1 MFVTRRLHID
11 KYVLHFKLRNMES
24 SMIEKLDKTRYNLI
38 KWFTLGWI
46 IWFGGFILKDLIGN
60 KLLLGLIILFGLIGW
75 VIFALSLF
83 RYLKLG
89 KIVNSDNDLKNALND
104 ELTIHNKNKS
114 FIVGYWSLIIL
125 LGLFLGLSIFTN
137 ISALIVCEITL
148 YLGVLSGLVSSLIY
162 NRA

>member
-1 MFVTRRLHID
+1 METSLVEKFD
-11 KYVLHFKLRNMES
+11 KS
-24 SMIEKLDKTRYNLI
+24 RYNLI
-38 KWFTLGWI
+38 KWFTIGWI
-46 IWFGGFILKDLIGN
+46 IWFGGLILKDLISN
-60 KLLLGLIILFGLIGW
+60 KLILGLIILIGLFGWIIFSVNLIR
-75 VIFALSLF
+75 L
-83 RYLKLG
+83 RKLG
-89 KIVNSDNDLKNALND
+89 KIINSDSDLKNALND
-104 ELTIHNKNKS
+104 ELTIHNKSKS